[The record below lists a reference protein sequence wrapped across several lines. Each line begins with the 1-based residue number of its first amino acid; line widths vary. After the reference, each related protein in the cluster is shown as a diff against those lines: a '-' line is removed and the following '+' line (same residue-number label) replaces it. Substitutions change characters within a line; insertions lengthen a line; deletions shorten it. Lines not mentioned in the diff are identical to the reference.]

1 MSSSTPAAASACMSR
16 SKNVETRAGYL
27 LVKTASLIELRLPC
41 SPREVVLAQP
51 QLERQHHEDALVQA
65 GPADAAAARAVPRR
79 AELTQPRRHLSAVEQ
94 LARPRR
100 RGEQQVVQRHV
111 RLLRDHHVERHGK
124 AVLGMGEDRK
134 STRLNSS
141 HANISY
147 AVFCL
152 KKKTQERANTRGP

>member
-124 AVLGMGEDRK
+124 ADRK

-141 HANISY
+141 HSQISY

-152 KKKTQERANTRGP
+152 KKKKIKTGHAP

>member
-100 RGEQQVVQRHV
+100 RGEQQGAQRPV
-111 RLLRDHHVERHGK
+111 RLLRAHHVERH
-124 AVLGMGEDRK
+124 ARAALGTGPHRPGEPTCRE
-134 STRLNSS
+134 L
-141 HANISY
+141 A
-147 AVFCL
+147 
-152 KKKTQERANTRGP
+152 

>member
-16 SKNVETRAGYL
+16 WKTVETGAGYL

-124 AVLGMGEDRK
+124 AVLGMGDHGAGKPTCRE
-134 STRLNSS
+134 L
-141 HANISY
+141 A
-147 AVFCL
+147 
-152 KKKTQERANTRGP
+152 

>member
-65 GPADAAAARAVPRR
+65 GPADAAAARAVRSEEHTS
-79 AELTQPRRHLSAVEQ
+79 ELQS
-94 LARPRR
+94 LAYL
-100 RGEQQVVQRHV
+100 VC
-111 RLLRDHHVERHGK
+111 RLLLE
-124 AVLGMGEDRK
+124 
-134 STRLNSS
+134 
-141 HANISY
+141 
-147 AVFCL
+147 
-152 KKKTQERANTRGP
+152 KKKKKRRY

>member
-79 AELTQPRRHLSAVEQ
+79 AELTQPRRHLSAVE
-94 LARPRR
+94 RSEERR
-100 RGEQQVVQRHV
+100 V
-111 RLLRDHHVERHGK
+111 GK
-124 AVLGMGEDRK
+124 ECR
-134 STRLNSS
+134 SRWSPY
-141 HANISY
+141 H
-147 AVFCL
+147 
-152 KKKTQERANTRGP
+152 